1 MSVVTLHTSRNR
13 LGSEAQRQSPATSA
27 AFKVRHYLASLAMR
41 LHDRWQ
47 RRATVA
53 ALGVLSDRE
62 LHDIGIDRT
71 TSAQAATSTGAAT
84 IPATEPHRAAHQR
97 SQLEP
102 RALQKGELP

>member
-71 TSAQAATSTGAAT
+71 EIRTLVD
-84 IPATEPHRAAHQR
+84 ERRHERAGGYIDWRRHD
-97 SQLEP
+97 P
-102 RALQKGELP
+102 RY